1 MPSVQFKEVEVIEL
15 PFVAGENHPSNFL
28 EGSENH
34 SSNAEN
40 TSFPEE
46 KRDSAAIALAWEAQ
60 TRTKVDIETFEQEKA
75 KKKKGKLKRL
85 SRAVRKGM

>member
-1 MPSVQFKEVEVIEL
+1 MPFVQFKEVEVIEL

-28 EGSENH
+28 KGSENH
-34 SSNAEN
+34 FSNAEN
-40 TSFPEE
+40 TFPEE

-75 KKKKGKLKRL
+75 KKKKGRLKRL